1 MTPMAR
7 STKAIHAPEVEFE
20 DEDGIVEWE
29 DYEPS
34 PALRLVWLA
43 ALVLWGLVAAAMI
56 SYNPA
61 DPPGHAVAP
70 LNAPDAIANWIGPV
84 GAAASHHLFL
94 LLGSGAWIV
103 LLSTGAYLFYIAFR
117 GAIDHAI
124 VRFLGVLM
132 VAIAFSSFHN
142 LFLPGAS
149 AMPEGSGG
157 LLAILAVHELSTRF
171 GTLGATL
178 WIGLFAA
185 IGATV
190 AYDRWLI
197 IVPQAVAQAA
207 FSASDRAGTAL
218 DALQTRRRAARAN
231 DIDDDATLATVTTVV
246 RNAAKRTKGV
256 ADEDE
261 SERPQ
266 RVLKKRRAPE
276 PAAVEADE
284 YEEDEVEAAEGDYED
299 EDADDVGPNAPQVFT
314 EDQLRDKIAK
324 LPVRFAQAN
333 KKLASEDDLEAL
345 RAQRRSEEE
354 AERNYV
360 YPGLDLL
367 TDPEENYADELEEFI
382 RDQAAALEHALATYK
397 IDGHVAGVDSGP
409 VITLYQV
416 LLAPGTKVSSVNA
429 VASDLARMLKATNI
443 RIVPN
448 TEGLDTIGIE
458 VPNSKKEKVRLKEL
472 MACSDSTKRM
482 RLPLF
487 LGKDASGAPLIVDL
501 TALPHL
507 LIAGTTGSGKS
518 VCMNAVIMGFLYTQ
532 KPSDLKLVLVDPKMV
547 ELSQFKDI
555 PHLMCPVVTEMSK
568 AAAILEWAVTK
579 MDERYEL
586 LAEAG
591 CRDINAYNALGW
603 DQLKERLNPAN
614 EIQEARIPRK
624 LPYLVFV
631 IDELAD
637 LIMTNKEVEVAIVR
651 IAQKARAVGIHLILA
666 TQRPQAN
673 VVTGL
678 IKSNMPGRVA
688 FKVASAM
695 DSRIVL
701 DQKGAEL
708 LLGMG
713 DMLMLTPRSSATI
726 RAQGT
731 LVDDGETRRVVRF
744 IREHAG
750 QNFEGAL
757 VSITNHGYKAQIH
770 EERMREHAQEDPLF
784 DRAVEMIIESGRG
797 SVSMLQ
803 RQLAIGYTR
812 AARLIEMMGEAGI
825 LGDHKGTVARDVV
838 MTIDEWRALKEL
850 AENEPTMPIDE
861 AERRLASQPKLFADD
876 EPTGAPLKGGLDHET
891 GVTAAETSALLAHGM
906 VTQRTDDEE
915 RIIDHAP
922 TGADQYANRVPLDDD
937 DDWTSDESE
946 EGVARETTAE
956 LEAAR
961 TLPRDITVRAER
973 ALDEATRP
981 APGAVA
987 SARAEFEEEEEEAP
1001 FDIAE
1006 PEDVEEEEEE
1016 AEAEF
1021 VDEADEEEADEEY
1034 EEAEDEY
1041 EEEEEE
1047 EDEDPEAEY
1056 EEVDEE
1062 EEEAEVAGAA
1072 DEDETEA
1079 EDEYEE
1085 GDEDV
1090 EAEDEL
1096 EEDAEAEYE
1105 EEGEE
1110 YEYEYVDEN
1119 GNPIAPEDL
1128 EEYEYENAEDGA
1140 ESEGTKVADA
1150 PAAASPEPPAPKR
1163 PEIRINGKRP
1173 THHHHPAA

>member
-1 MTPMAR
+1 MAR
-7 STKAIHAPEVEFE
+7 STKAIDAPDVEIE
-20 DEDGIVEWE
+20 DEDGIVEW
-29 DYEPS
+29 DDEPS
-34 PALRLVWLA
+34 PALRLLWLA
-43 ALVLWGLVAAAMI
+43 ALIVWGLLAAAMI
-56 SYNPA
+56 SYSPA

-70 LNAPDAIANWIGPV
+70 LNSPDAIANWIGPV
-84 GAAASHHLFL
+84 GAAASHHFFL
-94 LLGSGAWIV
+94 LLGSGAWII
-103 LLSTGAYLFYIAFR
+103 LLSAGSYLLYVAFR
-117 GAIDHAI
+117 GPIDHAV

-132 VAIAFSSFHN
+132 VALAFSSFHN
-142 LFLPGAS
+142 LFLPGAT

-171 GTLGATL
+171 GTLGTTL

-197 IVPQAVAQAA
+197 IVPQAIAHAA
-207 FSASDRAGTAL
+207 FSASDRAGAAFDSL
-218 DALQTRRRAARAN
+218 KARRRAARVN
-231 DIDDDATLATVTTVV
+231 DIDDDTKLAGVTAVI
-246 RNAAKRTKGV
+246 RNAARRTKGAAEPEV
-256 ADEDE
+256 GSPARRSKVRPIE
-261 SERPQ
+261 ERP
-266 RVLKKRRAPE
+266 
-276 PAAVEADE
+276 
-284 YEEDEVEAAEGDYED
+284 AAEPED
-299 EDADDVGPNAPQVFT
+299 FEESDDFLDDDENFEDDDTPGAPQVFT
-314 EDQLRDKIAK
+314 EDQLRDKIAR

-354 AERNYV
+354 ADRNYI

-367 TDPEENYADELEEFI
+367 TDPEENYADELEQYI
-382 RDQAAALEHALATYK
+382 REQAAALEHALATYK

-416 LLAPGTKVSSVNA
+416 ALAPGTKVSSVTA
-429 VASDLARMLKATNI
+429 VSSDIARMLRATNI

-482 RLPLF
+482 RVPLF

-568 AAAILEWAVTK
+568 AAAILEWAVSK

-591 CRDINAYNALGW
+591 CRDINAYNSLGW
-603 DQLKERLNPAN
+603 DQLKERLNPRN
-614 EIQEARIPRK
+614 EIEEARIPRK
-624 LPYLVFV
+624 LPFLVFV

-637 LIMTNKEVEVAIVR
+637 LIMTNKEIEVAIVR

-678 IKSNMPGRVA
+678 IKSNMPGRIS

-701 DQKGAEL
+701 DQKGGEL

-713 DMLMLTPRSSATI
+713 DMLMLTPRSSTTI

-731 LVDDGETRRVVRF
+731 LVDDGEIRRVVRF

-757 VSITNHGYKAQIH
+757 VTITNHGYKAQIH

-784 DRAVEMIIESGRG
+784 DRAVEMVIESGRG

-812 AARLIEMMGEAGI
+812 SARLIEMMGEAGI
-825 LGDHKGTVARDVV
+825 LGGHKGTVARDVV
-838 MTIDEWRALKEL
+838 MTIDEWHALKKM
-850 AENEPTMPIDE
+850 AEDEGGGGGAPTMPLDE
-861 AERRLASQPKLFADD
+861 AERRLAAQPKLFPDGD
-876 EPTGAPLKGGLDHET
+876 SRRSEGLDHET
-891 GVTAAETSALLAHGM
+891 GVTSAEASALLAHGLA
-906 VTQRTDDEE
+906 TQRTEDDE
-915 RIIDHAP
+915 RIIDTAP
-922 TGADQYANRVPLDDD
+922 TATDQYANSVSLDD

-946 EGVARETTAE
+946 EGVTRETTAE

-973 ALDEATRP
+973 SLDEATRP
-981 APGAVA
+981 GAGGAP
-987 SARAEFEEEEEEAP
+987 SAEAAFEEDVDEEAP
-1001 FDIAE
+1001 FDV
-1006 PEDVEEEEEE
+1006 DE
-1016 AEAEF
+1016 AEAIE
-1021 VDEADEEEADEEY
+1021 DEDEDEEG
-1034 EEAEDEY
+1034 AEVVG
-1041 EEEEEE
+1041 EE
-1047 EDEDPEAEY
+1047 EDEEYDEVAEGEDDPEAEY
-1056 EEVDEE
+1056 EEADEE
-1062 EEEAEVAGAA
+1062 EAAAEH
-1072 DEDETEA
+1072 
-1079 EDEYEE
+1079 EYEDSD
-1085 GDEDV
+1085 DEAD
-1090 EAEDEL
+1090 D
-1096 EEDAEAEYE
+1096 DPEAEYE
-1105 EEGEE
+1105 EE
-1110 YEYEYVDEN
+1110 YEYEYVDED
-1119 GNPIAPEDL
+1119 GNPIHPADL
-1128 EEYEYENAEDGA
+1128 EDYEYEDAEEDEA
-1140 ESEGTKVADA
+1140 
-1150 PAAASPEPPAPKR
+1150 AAASPDDARPG
-1163 PEIRINGKRP
+1163 PEIRIHTGKRA
-1173 THHHHPAA
+1173 TSHHNPAA